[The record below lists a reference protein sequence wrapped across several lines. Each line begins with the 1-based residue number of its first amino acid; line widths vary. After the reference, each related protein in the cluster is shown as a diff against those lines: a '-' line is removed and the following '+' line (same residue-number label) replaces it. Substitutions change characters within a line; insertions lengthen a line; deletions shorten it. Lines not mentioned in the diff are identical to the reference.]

1 MSKQNDKPDSDP
13 VEDNL
18 LNALESIKGLL
29 EQSETKLTAAR
40 DSINRANE
48 PGNFKTSR
56 SSSNNEP
63 VVPVL
68 DDIVEP
74 DAYPPAAEQLEIPEV
89 TDEAEP
95 INAAPSPD
103 NEQEPDTMSSPNQSD
118 SDTMLEFLDHL
129 QASLEKE
136 VRNTL
141 MRTVVNIEKE
151 VKKTIAEQLD
161 TIRKQIR
168 DGK

>member
-1 MSKQNDKPDSDP
+1 MSKRNDKTDSAAT
-13 VEDNL
+13 EDNL
-18 LNALESIKGLL
+18 LNALESIKSLL
-29 EQSETKLTAAR
+29 AQSETKLTAAR

-56 SSSNNEP
+56 SRSDNEP

-74 DAYPPAAEQLEIPEV
+74 HHLTESAEQLEIPEI
-89 TDEAEP
+89 TDEAD
-95 INAAPSPD
+95 IADDVTLSPD
-103 NEQEPDTMSSPNQSD
+103 SEEPATMSEPTQTD

-161 TIRKQIR
+161 TIREQIR
-168 DGK
+168 DKK

>member
-1 MSKQNDKPDSDP
+1 MSKQNDKPDSDG

-40 DSINRANE
+40 DSIHRANE
-48 PGNFKTSR
+48 PADSKTARSR
-56 SSSNNEP
+56 PDSDP

-74 DAYPPAAEQLEIPEV
+74 DAYPPAAEQMEIPEI

-95 INAAPSPD
+95 FHTAPSPD
-103 NEQEPDTMSSPNQSD
+103 KQEEPVTMSSPNQSD

-129 QASLEKE
+129 QVSLEKE

-151 VKKTIAEQLD
+151 VKKTITEQLD

-168 DGK
+168 DKE

>member
-1 MSKQNDKPDSDP
+1 MSKQNDKSDP
-13 VEDNL
+13 ATEDNL
-18 LNALESIKGLL
+18 LNALESIKSLL

-40 DSINRANE
+40 DSITRANE
-48 PGNFKTSR
+48 PGDLQKSR
-56 SSSNNEP
+56 RQTGNEP

-68 DDIVEP
+68 EDIIEP
-74 DAYPPAAEQLEIPEV
+74 GTYKAPAEQMEIPEI
-89 TDEAEP
+89 TDEADIANDGTFSPNSEEP
-95 INAAPSPD
+95 A
-103 NEQEPDTMSSPNQSD
+103 TMSNPTQTD

-161 TIRKQIR
+161 TIREQIR
-168 DGK
+168 NKE

>member
-1 MSKQNDKPDSDP
+1 MSKQNDKTD
-13 VEDNL
+13 VNATEDNL

-40 DSINRANE
+40 ESINRANE

-56 SSSNNEP
+56 SRPDNDP

-74 DAYPPAAEQLEIPEV
+74 DPSPAAAEQLEIPEV
-89 TDEAEP
+89 SNEAEP
-95 INAAPSPD
+95 INATPSA
-103 NEQEPDTMSSPNQSD
+103 EKQEEAITMSSPNRSD

-161 TIRKQIR
+161 TIREQIR
-168 DGK
+168 NKE

>member
-1 MSKQNDKPDSDP
+1 MSKQKDQRDP
-13 VEDNL
+13 ATEDNL
-18 LNALESIKGLL
+18 LNALESIKSLL

-40 DSINRANE
+40 DSITRANE
-48 PGNFKTSR
+48 PGDFQSTR
-56 SSSNNEP
+56 RQTGNEP

-68 DDIVEP
+68 EDIIDP
-74 DAYPPAAEQLEIPEV
+74 DAYAAPAEQMEIPEV
-89 TDEAEP
+89 TDQADIADAETH
-95 INAAPSPD
+95 SPD
-103 NEQEPDTMSSPNQSD
+103 SKEPATMSNSTQTD

-141 MRTVVNIEKE
+141 MRTVVNIEKD

-168 DGK
+168 NKE

>member
-1 MSKQNDKPDSDP
+1 MSKQNDKTDASGG
-13 VEDNL
+13 EDNL
-18 LNALESIKGLL
+18 LNALESIKSLL
-29 EQSETKLTAAR
+29 EQSETKLSAAR
-40 DSINRANE
+40 DSITRANQ
-48 PGNFKTSR
+48 PGSFSTAR
-56 SSSNNEP
+56 YGSSEP

-74 DAYPPAAEQLEIPEV
+74 DEYLGAEQLEIPEV
-89 TDEAEP
+89 TEVADSEP
-95 INAAPSPD
+95 GATEQNA
-103 NEQEPDTMSSPNQSD
+103 EQEPDTMSQSTPSD

-141 MRTVVNIEKE
+141 MRTVVNIEQE

-168 DGK
+168 DEK

>member
-1 MSKQNDKPDSDP
+1 MSKQNNNADP
-13 VEDNL
+13 ADAEDNL
-18 LNALESIKGLL
+18 LNALESIKSLL
-29 EQSETKLTAAR
+29 EQSESKLSAAR
-40 DSINRANE
+40 DSINRANQ
-48 PGNFKTSR
+48 PPPARKNAGDR
-56 SSSNNEP
+56 NNEP

-68 DDIVEP
+68 DDIVDP
-74 DAYPPAAEQLEIPEV
+74 DAYDAPEEQLEIPEV
-89 TDEAEP
+89 TEEAGHADEES
-95 INAAPSPD
+95 NMS
-103 NEQEPDTMSSPNQSD
+103 EQRQSD
-118 SDTMLEFLDHL
+118 SETMLEFLDHL

-168 DGK
+168 NGND

>member
-1 MSKQNDKPDSDP
+1 MSKQNDPSDP
-13 VEDNL
+13 ATEDNL
-18 LNALESIKGLL
+18 LNALESIKSLL

-40 DSINRANE
+40 DSISRAND
-48 PGNFKTSR
+48 PANPQKPRRGAG
-56 SSSNNEP
+56 NEP

-68 DDIVEP
+68 EDIIEP
-74 DAYPPAAEQLEIPEV
+74 GAYDAPIEQMEIPEI
-89 TDEAEP
+89 TDEDDTTT
-95 INAAPSPD
+95 NNTTPSPD
-103 NEQEPDTMSSPNQSD
+103 SEEPVTMSDPKQTD

-161 TIRKQIR
+161 TIREQVRNK
-168 DGK
+168 K

>member
-1 MSKQNDKPDSDP
+1 MSKQNDKSDP
-13 VEDNL
+13 ATEDNL
-18 LNALESIKGLL
+18 LNALESIKNLL

-40 DSINRANE
+40 DSISRA
-48 PGNFKTSR
+48 
-56 SSSNNEP
+56 NEP

-68 DDIVEP
+68 EDIIEP
-74 DAYPPAAEQLEIPEV
+74 DAYDAPAKQLDIPEI
-89 TDEAEP
+89 TDEADVTNDE
-95 INAAPSPD
+95 ALSPHS
-103 NEQEPDTMSSPNQSD
+103 EEPDTMSDPTQTD

-141 MRTVVNIEKE
+141 MRTVVNIEKD

-161 TIRKQIR
+161 TIRDQIR
-168 DGK
+168 NKE

>member
-1 MSKQNDKPDSDP
+1 MSKQNDKTDSGGG
-13 VEDNL
+13 EDSNL
-18 LNALESIKGLL
+18 LNALESIKSLL
-29 EQSETKLTAAR
+29 EQSETKLSAAR
-40 DSINRANE
+40 DSINRANQ
-48 PGNFKTSR
+48 PGNFSTARHS
-56 SSSNNEP
+56 NEP

-74 DAYPPAAEQLEIPEV
+74 DEYIGSEQMEIPEV
-89 TDEAEP
+89 TEVADSDTETSHQSEP
-95 INAAPSPD
+95 
-103 NEQEPDTMSSPNQSD
+103 EEHETMSQSTQSD

-161 TIRKQIR
+161 TIRDQIK
-168 DGK
+168 DKE

>member
-1 MSKQNDKPDSDP
+1 MSKQNDPSDP
-13 VEDNL
+13 ATEDNL
-18 LNALESIKGLL
+18 LNALESIKSLL

-40 DSINRANE
+40 DSISRANDPE
-48 PGNFKTSR
+48 NPQNPRQGTG
-56 SSSNNEP
+56 NEP

-68 DDIVEP
+68 EDIIEP
-74 DAYPPAAEQLEIPEV
+74 GAYEAPTEQLEIPEV
-89 TDEAEP
+89 TDEADTT
-95 INAAPSPD
+95 NATPSPD
-103 NEQEPDTMSSPNQSD
+103 SEEPATMSDPTQTD

-141 MRTVVNIEKE
+141 MRTVVNIEKD

-161 TIRKQIR
+161 TIREQIR
-168 DGK
+168 NKK

>member
-1 MSKQNDKPDSDP
+1 MSKRNDKTDP
-13 VEDNL
+13 AATEDNL
-18 LNALESIKGLL
+18 LNALESIKSLL
-29 EQSETKLTAAR
+29 AQSETKLTAAR

-48 PGNFKTSR
+48 PGNFKTPRSR
-56 SSSNNEP
+56 SDNEP

-74 DAYPPAAEQLEIPEV
+74 HHLTESAEQLEIPEV
-89 TDEAEP
+89 TEAVEPADEPEH
-95 INAAPSPD
+95 SPENQD
-103 NEQEPDTMSSPNQSD
+103 PATMSSRTQSD

-161 TIRKQIR
+161 TIRDQIR
-168 DGK
+168 NKK